1 MNEKE
6 WFEDQDFW
14 LAYAPLMFDES
25 RWAEVPEV
33 VDRLQRLSSIKAGGS
48 VLDLCCGV
56 GRHSVEFAKRGFSVT
71 GVDITQAYLEAAAE
85 TAAAEAAGAALE
97 LVRDDARH
105 FSRPGRFD
113 LCLNLYTS
121 FGYFERRE
129 DDLLLLANCAK
140 NLAPGG
146 CLILET
152 VGKETAARDFV
163 EREQFARAG
172 WNVTTEY
179 KILGDWEYEV
189 NRWILEK
196 DGERVDHSFALRLY
210 SGYEMKRALAEA
222 GFASAAIYGGLDG
235 KPYDEKA
242 DSLVAVARK

>member
-1 MNEKE
+1 MNATE

-14 LAYAPLMFDES
+14 LTYAPLMFDES
-25 RWAEVPEV
+25 RWAEVPDV
-33 VDRLQRLSSIKAGGS
+33 VDSLQALSSIQPGDR

-56 GRHSVEFAKRGFSVT
+56 GRHSVEFARRGFSVT

-85 TAAAEAAGAALE
+85 TGKIAGAALE
-97 LVRDDARH
+97 LVHDDARH
-105 FSRPGRFD
+105 FSRPGYFN

-121 FGYFERRE
+121 FGYFSRRE
-129 DDLLLLANCAK
+129 DDLLLLRNCAK
-140 NLAPGG
+140 NLAPDG

-163 EREQFARAG
+163 KREEFERAG

-179 KILGDWEYEV
+179 KILGDWEFEE

-196 DGERVDHSFALRLY
+196 GTERVDHSFALRLY
-210 SGYEMKRALAEA
+210 SGYEMKLALAEA
-222 GFASAAIYGGLDG
+222 GFAAVSIFGGLDG

-242 DSLVAVARK
+242 DSLVAVARTR

>member
-1 MNEKE
+1 LNGKE

-25 RWAEVPEV
+25 RWAEVPEA
-33 VDRLQRLSSIKAGGS
+33 VDRLVKLSSIKAGGR

-56 GRHSVEFAKRGFSVT
+56 GRHSVEFARRGFSVT
-71 GVDITQAYLEAAAE
+71 GVDITEAYLEAAAE
-85 TAAAEAAGAALE
+85 TAAAEAAGASLE

-105 FSRPGRFD
+105 FSRPGQFD

-121 FGYFERRE
+121 FGYFSRRE
-129 DDLLLLANCAK
+129 DDLLLLRNCAK

-146 CLILET
+146 RLILET

-163 EREQFARAG
+163 EREEFERAG
-172 WNVTTEY
+172 WNVTTEF
-179 KILGDWEYEV
+179 KILGGWEYEV

-196 DGERVDHSFALRLY
+196 GSERIDHSFALRLY
-210 SGYEMKRALAEA
+210 SGYEMKQALAEA
-222 GFASAAIYGGLDG
+222 GFASASIFGGLDG

-242 DSLVAVARK
+242 DSLVAVASR

>member
-1 MNEKE
+1 MSAKE

-14 LAYAPLMFDES
+14 LAYAPLMFDEA

-33 VDRLQRLSSIKAGGS
+33 VDRLQKLSSIKPGGR

-56 GRHSVEFAKRGFSVT
+56 GRHSVEFARRGFAVT
-71 GVDITQAYLEAAAE
+71 GVDITRAYLEAAAE
-85 TAAAEAAGAALE
+85 TAAAEASGAALE
-97 LVRDDARH
+97 LVLDDARH
-105 FSRPGRFD
+105 FSRPGQFD

-121 FGYFERRE
+121 FGYFSRRE
-129 DDLLLLANCAK
+129 DDLLLLENCAR

-146 CLILET
+146 CLVLET

-163 EREQFARAG
+163 EREEFERAG
-172 WNVTTEY
+172 WNVTTEF
-179 KILGDWEYEV
+179 KILGGWEYEV

-196 DGERVDHSFALRLY
+196 GAERVDHSFALRLY
-210 SGYEMKRALAEA
+210 SGYEMRQALAEA
-222 GFASAAIYGGLDG
+222 GFASAAIFGGLDG

>member
-33 VDRLQRLSSIKAGGS
+33 VDRLQRLSSLHAGGR

-56 GRHSVEFAKRGFSVT
+56 GRHSVEFAKRGFPVT
-71 GVDITQAYLEAAAE
+71 GVDITEAYLDAAAE
-85 TAAAEAAGAALE
+85 TAAAEAVGTALE
-97 LVRDDARH
+97 LICDDARR
-105 FSRPGRFD
+105 FSRPGYFD

-121 FGYFERRE
+121 FGYFSRRE

-146 CLILET
+146 RLILET

-163 EREQFARAG
+163 ESERFERAG
-172 WNVTTEY
+172 WNVTTEF

-196 DGERVDHSFALRLY
+196 GTERVDRSFALRLY
-210 SGYEMKRALAEA
+210 SAYEMKQALTEA
-222 GFASAAIYGGLDG
+222 GFASVAIFGGLDG

-242 DSLVAVARK
+242 DSLVAVARR